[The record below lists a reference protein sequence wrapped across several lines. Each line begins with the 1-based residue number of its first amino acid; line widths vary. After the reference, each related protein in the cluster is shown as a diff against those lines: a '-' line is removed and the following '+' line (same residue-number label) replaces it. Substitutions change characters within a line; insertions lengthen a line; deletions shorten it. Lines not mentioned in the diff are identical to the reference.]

1 MPSANQVKVTI
12 GGAEST
18 AGTAVARTV
27 AIPHRGMP
35 TMKVQYEKAPDPA
48 ISGENMM
55 LGKYAVA
62 GDVAGSIPIGFRAS
76 AGVGM
81 CLNSILGQEVTPVQ
95 IGALIRI
102 RHTGS
107 EASAK
112 IIANTAANTIDA
124 DIGDKGSE
132 AADTNWGTAGSIDLT
147 NSSYDTVSEL
157 VAAIDGYSE
166 YECEKVFGPGATDAG
181 LIQTMTRQASDG
193 WAYFW
198 FTSAS
203 SGAYLHQW
211 PVVLTTTQ
219 RPTYSIQIDERQD
232 NFTYAG
238 CVINEFNINAAL
250 RGFIEADVNI
260 LGFTE
265 TGGQSASSV
274 ATATEEPMRFHNGK
288 LSVGPYDFTYIR
300 NHSINMSNQ
309 HRNEGYGQG
318 SIFRQFHEKGTFK
331 ATGSAQVRLNTN
343 ADLIKDFVNSTTLVK
358 INFYYTGATIVT
370 DITEFAMF
378 EMPYCSIDDFDWTE
392 NEGVIDAT
400 FPFEVVKGTGT
411 RYDDPMT
418 VSLVTTDS
426 AVY

>member
-12 GGAEST
+12 GGAEAT

-35 TMKVQYEKAPDPA
+35 AIKVQFDKQRDPA
-48 ISGENMM
+48 ISGENML
-55 LGKYAVA
+55 LGKYTVA
-62 GDVAGSIPIGFRAS
+62 GDVAGGIPIGFRPS

-81 CLNSILGQEVTPVQ
+81 LLNSLLGQEDTPVQ

-112 IIANTAANTIDA
+112 IIAVNGATIDA
-124 DIGDKGSE
+124 DLGDRGSE
-132 AADTNWGTAGSIDLT
+132 AADSNWGTAGSLDLT
-147 NSSYDTVSEL
+147 AAAYDTVAEL
-157 VAAIDGYSE
+157 VTEIDGYAE
-166 YECEKVFGPGATDAG
+166 YECEKVFGPDATDAS
-181 LIQTMTRQASDG
+181 LIVTATRQASDG

-211 PVVLTTTQ
+211 PVLLTTTQ

-238 CVINEFNINAAL
+238 CVCNELTVSAAL
-250 RGFIEADVNI
+250 RGFIEAEASI

-265 TGGQSASSV
+265 VGGETASAV

-288 LSVGPYDFTYIR
+288 LSVGSYDFTYIR
-300 NHSINMSNQ
+300 NHSLTMSNQ

-318 SIFRQFHEKGTFK
+318 SIFRQFHEKGTFM
-331 ATGSAQVRLNTN
+331 ATGSAQVRLNSD
-343 ADLIKDFVNSTTLVK
+343 ADAIKDFVNSTTLVK
-358 INFYYTGATIVT
+358 INFYYTGATIDT
-370 DITEFAMF
+370 DITEFALF
-378 EMPYCSIDDFDWTE
+378 EKPLTP
-392 NEGVIDAT
+392 A
-400 FPFEVVKGTGT
+400 
-411 RYDDPMT
+411 
-418 VSLVTTDS
+418 L
-426 AVY
+426 A